1 MTKHSALLI
10 DTSRTFRR
18 WGTSLVLGC
27 VCAVGV
33 GMAQAA
39 DFSANRIGF
48 VNMERVLKESSPA
61 KVSQGKLEKEFSTR
75 QKDLV
80 AQETSFKAGVTKF
93 QTDAPVMAE
102 AQRMDQQKK
111 LIEQE
116 RDLQRNQRSFQEDL
130 NKRKGEE
137 LQKLIASVNKIVK
150 QVAATDKLD
159 FVLNSAIFVNPKNDV
174 TDRVLK
180 MLETAGGQ

>member
-1 MTKHSALLI
+1 MSINRQTFSSHKSAFL
-10 DTSRTFRR
+10 R
-18 WGTSLVLGC
+18 WGTGL
-27 VCAVGV
+27 AVGTLLLA
-33 GMAQAA
+33 GSSLTQAA

-80 AQETSFKAGVTKF
+80 AQETSFKAAVTKF
-93 QTDAPVMAE
+93 QTDAPVLAE

-116 RDLQRNQRSFQEDL
+116 RDLQRGQRSFQEDL

-159 FVLNSAIFVNPKNDV
+159 FVLNSAIFVDPKNDV